1 MKIFNPLKCAADD
14 FAIVE
19 SDQMLVSAVAYD
31 VILNPYPWIIGGATI
46 TNDLRFSVLTDD
58 QGNVLARSI

>member
-19 SDQMLVSAVAYD
+19 SDQMLVSAVSYD
-31 VILNPYPWIIGGATI
+31 AVTEYRWVVGGQQI
-46 TNDLRFSVLTDD
+46 TNDLRFSVLVDD
-58 QGNVLARSI
+58 QGNVLCTER